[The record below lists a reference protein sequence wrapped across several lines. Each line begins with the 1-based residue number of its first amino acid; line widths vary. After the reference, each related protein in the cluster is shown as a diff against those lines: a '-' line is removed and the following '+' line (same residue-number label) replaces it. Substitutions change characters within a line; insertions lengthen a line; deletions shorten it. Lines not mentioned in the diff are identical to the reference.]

1 MVPSLQLIAVAEKDS
16 ANSLTVEMA
25 VIGALGSISKRLFCA
40 PWAIA

>member
-25 VIGALGSISKRLFCA
+25 IVNALGRIGKESFFA
-40 PWAIA
+40 PSAIA